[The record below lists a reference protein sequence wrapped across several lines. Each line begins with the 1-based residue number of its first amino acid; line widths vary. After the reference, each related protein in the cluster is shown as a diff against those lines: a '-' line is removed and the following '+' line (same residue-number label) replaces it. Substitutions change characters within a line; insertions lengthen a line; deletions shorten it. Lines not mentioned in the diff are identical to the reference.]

1 MGAETIDIQ
10 HLLEAMA
17 NLKASDL
24 HLTAGSPP
32 MYRINGD
39 LRPVDCPPLAPK
51 QTEEA
56 MVNLTPPKKRQIFD
70 EIGTADFSFAI
81 PGVAR
86 YRINIFHQRGSVCIA
101 VRLVSNK
108 IPTIEELG
116 LPTTIAKISENHRG
130 LVLVTGVTGS
140 GKSSTLA
147 AMINHINLNRRSH
160 VITVED
166 PIEFL
171 HHHNKSIINQIELGV
186 DTLDL
191 QTALKHVLRQD
202 PDVILFGELRDR
214 EAVKIA
220 LTATETGHLVFAT
233 LHTSDSRLT
242 INRILNLF
250 EAEEERL
257 ILQELSM
264 HMKAIVSQR
273 LVRAADGKRRVPAC
287 EILINT
293 PIVTKLISE
302 GRINEISQAIQNG
315 EEGMQ
320 SFMMEMVRLVRE
332 EQITFD
338 EGLKYVEDPAAF
350 KRGVK
355 GRFSEGDRRALVG

>member
-1 MGAETIDIQ
+1 MSETTIDVQ
-10 HLLEAMA
+10 QLLEAMTGL
-17 NLKASDL
+17 NASDL

-39 LRPVDCPPLAPK
+39 LRPVDCPALSPR

-56 MVNLTPPKKRQIFD
+56 MLNITPPGKRQTFD
-70 EIGTADFSFAI
+70 EVGTADFSFAV

-101 VRLVSNK
+101 IRMVSNK
-108 IPTIEELG
+108 IPTVEDLR
-116 LPTTIAKISENHRG
+116 LPEIVSTIAENRRG

-140 GKSSTLA
+140 GKTSTLA
-147 AMINHINLNRRSH
+147 AMIDCINKKRRAHI
-160 VITVED
+160 ITVED

-171 HHHNKSIINQIELGV
+171 HKHNKSIINQIELGV
-186 DTLDL
+186 DTRDL
-191 QTALKHVLRQD
+191 PTALKHVLRQD

-214 EAVKIA
+214 ESVKIA

-233 LHTSDSRLT
+233 LHTADTNQT

-250 EAEEERL
+250 DPQEERL

-264 HMKAIVSQR
+264 HLKAIISQR
-273 LVRAADGKRRVPAC
+273 LVRSADGKGRLPAT
-287 EILINT
+287 EILVNT
-293 PIVTKLISE
+293 PIVSKLISE
-302 GRINEISQAIQNG
+302 GRVSEIRQAVQNG

-320 SFMMEMVRLVRE
+320 TFMQALVQMVRAE
-332 EQITFD
+332 EITLD
-338 EGLKYVEDPAAF
+338 EGAKYVDDLAAF

-355 GRFSEGDRRALVG
+355 GRFSAGDRRALVG